1 MDFRQ
6 LNALLKNLESL
17 RNGKNLLERDIVH
30 KIEDE
35 GNQGDEGVSFEV
47 YQIPGHNLHVRLRI
61 TTDSY
66 GDNEKIAGIEF
77 VQPIEKTITR
87 FESI

>member
-6 LNALLKNLESL
+6 LNELLKDLESL
-17 RNGKNLLERDIVH
+17 RNGKNLLERDVIH
-30 KIEDE
+30 TIEDE
-35 GNQGDEGVSFEV
+35 GMQGDEGVTFEV
-47 YQIPGHNLHVRLRI
+47 YKLPEHNLHIRLKI

-77 VQPIEKTITR
+77 VQPIERKITR